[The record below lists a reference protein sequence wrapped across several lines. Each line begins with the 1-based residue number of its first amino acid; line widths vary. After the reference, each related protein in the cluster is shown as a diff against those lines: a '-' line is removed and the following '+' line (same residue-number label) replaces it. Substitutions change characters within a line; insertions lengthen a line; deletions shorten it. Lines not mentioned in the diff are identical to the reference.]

1 MCVCVRL
8 SNLIACVLY
17 LFISFADKYKQDYL
31 ILGLPDK
38 QRHVGTEF
46 YQYNIII
53 PKPNYIYF
61 LIICVCVC
69 IVLCPKVTP
78 IQSGLQGHTISAR
91 YEALHCKLQT
101 NSES

>member
-46 YQYNIII
+46 ISTILLFLNPIIFT
-53 PKPNYIYF
+53 F
-61 LIICVCVC
+61 LSSVFVFVLYCV
-69 IVLCPKVTP
+69 
-78 IQSGLQGHTISAR
+78 Q
-91 YEALHCKLQT
+91 KLLLSNQDFKAT
-101 NSES
+101 L